1 MELTNYGI
9 TLRRLTEDKIE
20 LVRNWRNDPKISSTM
35 FYQEYITAEMQK
47 KWFDKIKDVD
57 LYFIIEYK
65 GKEIGVINV
74 KDIDYQLKT
83 GETGVFIYEDK
94 YLNTDIAYRAHLVM
108 FDYIYEELD
117 FANTYSHIRRDN
129 SRASRFSQFL
139 GGVCDEDMSIE
150 NTFKYILTKDNY
162 LSNKNRVRF
171 INKWKKVINNNH
183 E

>member
-65 GKEIGVINV
+65 GEEIGVINV

-83 GETGVFIYEDK
+83 GETGVFIYDDK
-94 YLNTDIAYRAHLVM
+94 YLNTDVAYRAHLVM

-117 FANTYSHIRRDN
+117 FISTYSHIRNDN
-129 SRASRFSQFL
+129 PRASRFISFL
-139 GGVCDEDMSIE
+139 GAVYDQINSNDNSHAYVLEKE
-150 NTFKYILTKDNY
+150 NY
-162 LSNKNRVRF
+162 LLNKNRLRF
-171 INKWKKVINNNH
+171 INKWNKLNNY

>member
-9 TLRRLTEDKIE
+9 TLQRLTEDKIE

-35 FYQEYITAEMQK
+35 FFQDYITPEMQQ
-47 KWFDKIKDVD
+47 KWFNRVKDVD
-57 LYFIIEYK
+57 LYFIVVYQGE
-65 GKEIGVINV
+65 EIGLINV
-74 KDIDYQLKT
+74 KDINPEKRT

-108 FDYIYEELD
+108 FDYIYIELN
-117 FANTYSHIRRDN
+117 FLNTYSHIRKDN
-129 SRASRFSQFL
+129 PRASRFIEFL
-139 GGVCDEDMSIE
+139 GAICDETNSDESSRSYVLE
-150 NTFKYILTKDNY
+150 KEKY

-171 INKWKKVINNNH
+171 INKWHKLNNY